1 MDDEEAYSV
10 EEMSALEDDQ
20 QRFEAEVQQWQQQEQ
35 HEDEQMLTR
44 KDFMNELVKKN
55 HLVAEDD
62 IFSLPIG
69 GKKIP
74 IITRTGIEKIQY
86 INNIKVTFDD
96 KVLTSDFAV
105 IKAFATMETKDNT
118 MQVETYSSAKYGK
131 KPDGNT
137 TFNYIPEIA
146 EKRAL
151 ARAVLK
157 ICGAY
162 RYGIFGEDE
171 SEDFKRKPSHHTD
184 FAEDIRGPDTKEYN
198 EPSPKKKAA

>member
-1 MDDEEAYSV
+1 MDDEEVY
-10 EEMSALEDDQ
+10 EDDQ

-35 HEDEQMLTR
+35 QEQHEDEQMLTR
-44 KDFMNELVKKN
+44 KDFLNELVKKN
-55 HLVAEDD
+55 HLVVEED
-62 IFSLPIG
+62 IFSLPVG

-162 RYGIFGEDE
+162 RYGVFGEDE
-171 SEDFKRKPSHHTD
+171 SDDFKKPRKGITYSTITAGD
-184 FAEDIRGPDTKEYN
+184 ALEDVNVAQI
-198 EPSPKKKAA
+198 A

>member
-1 MDDEEAYSV
+1 MDDEEVY
-10 EEMSALEDDQ
+10 EDDQ

-55 HLVAEDD
+55 HLVAEED

-86 INNIKVTFDD
+86 INNINVTFDD
-96 KVLTSDFAV
+96 RVLTPDFAV
-105 IKAFATMETKDNT
+105 IKAFATMKTPVGDT
-118 MQVETYSSAKYGK
+118 MHVETYSSARYGK

-137 TFNYIPEIA
+137 TFNYIPEMA

-151 ARAVLK
+151 SRVVLK

-162 RYGIFGEDE
+162 RYGVFGEDE

-184 FAEDIRGPDTKEYN
+184 FSEDSRGPDTKQYN

>member
-1 MDDEEAYSV
+1 MDDEEVY
-10 EEMSALEDDQ
+10 EDDQ

-55 HLVAEDD
+55 HLVAEED

-86 INNIKVTFDD
+86 INNINVTFDD
-96 KVLTSDFAV
+96 RVLTPEFAV
-105 IKAFATMETKDNT
+105 IKAFATMKTAVGDT
-118 MQVETYSSAKYGK
+118 MHVETYSSAKYGK

-137 TFNYIPEIA
+137 TFNYIPEMA

-151 ARAVLK
+151 SRVVLK

-162 RYGIFGEDE
+162 RYGVFGEDE
-171 SEDFKRKPSHHTD
+171 SEDFKRKPSHLTD
-184 FAEDIRGPDTKEYN
+184 FAEDIRGPDTKQYN

>member
-1 MDDEEAYSV
+1 MDDEEVY
-10 EEMSALEDDQ
+10 EDDQ

-44 KDFMNELVKKN
+44 KDFLNELVKKN
-55 HLVAEDD
+55 HLVDED
-62 IFSLPIG
+62 IFPLPIG
-69 GKKIP
+69 GKKIS

-86 INNIKVTFDD
+86 HNNIDVTFSIESIDP
-96 KVLTSDFAV
+96 KFIV
-105 IKAFATMETKDNT
+105 IKAIAKKGDVQIETHGEASP
-118 MQVETYSSAKYGK
+118 Q
-131 KPDGNT
+131 NT
-137 TFNYIPEIA
+137 TQKYPVAMA

-151 ARAVLK
+151 SRVVLK

-162 RYGIFGEDE
+162 QHGIFGEEE

-184 FAEDIRGPDTKEYN
+184 FGDDIRGPDTKEYN

>member
-1 MDDEEAYSV
+1 MDDEEVY
-10 EEMSALEDDQ
+10 EDDQ

-35 HEDEQMLTR
+35 QEQHEDEQMLTR
-44 KDFMNELVKKN
+44 KDFLNELVKKN
-55 HLVAEDD
+55 HLVVEED
-62 IFSLPIG
+62 IFSLPVG

-162 RYGIFGEDE
+162 RYGVFGEDE
-171 SEDFKRKPSHHTD
+171 SDDFKKPRKGITYSTITAGD
-184 FAEDIRGPDTKEYN
+184 ALEDVNVTQI
-198 EPSPKKKAA
+198 A